1 MFITLLFWNSTVSYC
16 GRFLQAND
24 IRIISM
30 CHKTADSIFFL
41 VTFCYIFLY
50 IFNFFI
56 DVNESFDFVLYL
68 FLCFDS
74 ARHYLVA
81 LITGLVCQYFQLIF
95 AIEISCFNI
104 YIYMYVFFYVCTIT
118 QRFVFSY
125 ICQYLLY
132 CLFIW
137 NI

>member
-1 MFITLLFWNSTVSYC
+1 
-16 GRFLQAND
+16 
-24 IRIISM
+24 M

-50 IFNFFI
+50 IFKIFI

-74 ARHYLVA
+74 ARHYLDA

-104 YIYMYVFFYVCTIT
+104 YIHVCIFLCVYHNPEI
-118 QRFVFSY
+118 RF
-125 ICQYLLY
+125 LLY
-132 CLFIW
+132 LSVFVVLFIYLKHLTL
-137 NI
+137 NRCGVISEIDKSIFQKQI